1 VATKF
6 QAPLMTISLE
16 ELPTTVLD
24 PDSWLDDYGDL
35 LFGYALARVRD
46 KTLSEDLVQET
57 LLAGI
62 ATADTFKGNSKESTW
77 LVGIL
82 RHKILD
88 HFRQSFREQ
97 KGQDEWRSLL
107 ELESNEFDQEGAWK
121 TPIPEWSNPEKAAEQ
136 AEFWPVLNRCIGALP
151 EKLGTLYTLR
161 EIDGIDTDQIAD
173 TLNISTKNNLWVM
186 LSRAR
191 QQMRRCLQSRWFKPG
206 T

>member
-1 VATKF
+1 
-6 QAPLMTISLE
+6 MTISLE

-24 PDSWLDDYGDL
+24 PDSWLENYGDL

-46 KTLSEDLVQET
+46 KTQSEDLVQET
-57 LLAGI
+57 LLAAI
-62 ATADTFKGNSKESTW
+62 ATAHTFKGNSKESTW

-88 HFRQSFREQ
+88 HFRELSRVQ
-97 KGQDEWRSLL
+97 KGQDDLLSLV
-107 ELESNEFDQEGAWK
+107 ELERSEFNEQGAWK
-121 TPIPEWSNPEKAAEQ
+121 APIPEWSNPEKAAEQ
-136 AEFWPVLNRCIGALP
+136 AEFWPVLNHCIGALP

-173 TLNISTKNNLWVM
+173 ALNISTKNNLWVM

-191 QQMRRCLQSRWFKPG
+191 QQMRRCLQRRWFKPG
-206 T
+206 A